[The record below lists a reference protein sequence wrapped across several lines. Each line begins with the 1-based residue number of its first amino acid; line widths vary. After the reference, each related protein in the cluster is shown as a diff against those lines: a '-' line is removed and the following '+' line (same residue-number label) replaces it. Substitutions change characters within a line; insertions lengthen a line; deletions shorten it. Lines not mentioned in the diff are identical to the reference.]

1 MRLKEVF
8 ENISLASGDG
18 DYVGRALSEE
28 FKGVRVEGGF
38 GTLKPVL
45 ERTYI
50 PVGSIGKFDEFGIRQ
65 KSTILTRR
73 GRI

>member
-8 ENISLASGDG
+8 KNISLASGDG

-28 FKGVRVEGGF
+28 SKGVRVEGAF
-38 GTLKPVL
+38 GTLEPVL

-50 PVGSIGKFDEFGIRQ
+50 PVGGIGKFDEFGIRQ
-65 KSTILTRR
+65 KGTVLTRR
-73 GRI
+73 DRI